1 MSSMLP
7 CVYKKRLHNLWKC
20 IGYLWKHTQDT
31 VREEMSGWKEGKEGN
46 LFLSTFIFL
55 WLKICS
61 MYMHFLFTEMKFYKK
76 DTSWHSAWQRWWW
89 QPFHSSKQ
97 MNQCRNAAQGVQGV
111 AATSV
116 PFISCSLCCPIRESL
131 HFRDG
136 EGFKILWQNTFILKM
151 KKRSPRERP

>member
-1 MSSMLP
+1 MSSMLQ

-20 IGYLWKHTQDT
+20 IGYLSKHTQDT
-31 VREEMSGWKEGKEGN
+31 VREGMSGWKEGKEGN
-46 LFLSTFIFL
+46 LFLPTYIFL

-61 MYMHFLFTEMKFYKK
+61 MYVHFLFTEMKFKKK
-76 DTSWHSAWQRWWW
+76 DPSWRSACGGGGSHSAALSRWTNAEM
-89 QPFHSSKQ
+89 QP
-97 MNQCRNAAQGVQGV
+97 RAVQGV
-111 AATSV
+111 PTSV

-151 KKRSPRERP
+151 KKWSPRERP